1 MFEWFR
7 RVFEGVD
14 ETDRDLVRRSADLPR
29 SAVDPTLKVI
39 TTTANHSLLWF
50 GVAALLA
57 SRKGRTR
64 RAAFRGVVAIA
75 GASATANLIAKPL
88 FPRRRPAAELVPAH
102 RRIPDPPTSSSFP
115 SGHAASAAAFAT
127 AVVMEAP
134 IAAAVVIPLA
144 ATVAYSRVHTGVHW
158 PSDVAA
164 GAVLG
169 ASIGLA
175 TRHWWPLRREAPAD
189 TRHQRQAAALPEGE
203 GLLVVVNPHSGD
215 DSFDQSEEVAR
226 NWPKAAVI
234 EPSKDQD
241 LLEQLR
247 TALDTAEEPI
257 RALGVAGGDGTVAA
271 VASIAAERRLP
282 LAVLPAGTLNH
293 FARDVGAEEADSV
306 VRAVDNGAAVAV
318 DLSSVLV
325 DGLPRRW
332 FVNTASLGGYPDMVR
347 LREKWEGRWGKW
359 PAAAAALVRVLHAS
373 RPLKVRID
381 GETRQ
386 VWLLFVGNGSYE
398 PKGFAPTSRPRLDDG
413 LLDVRYVRADMR
425 WSRTRFVLAAL
436 TGALHRSRTYCQ
448 QDRPEVEVEVLG
460 NKVAIAT
467 DGEVGP
473 DGRHFRFTS
482 HVAALGVYR
491 ESEGV
496 AP

>member
-7 RVFEGVD
+7 RVFEDVND
-14 ETDRDLVRRSADLPR
+14 TDRDLVRRSAELPP
-29 SAVDPTLKVI
+29 SAADPGLKVI
-39 TTTANHSLLWF
+39 TTAANHSLLWF
-50 GVAALLA
+50 GVAAVLA

-64 RAAFRGVVAIA
+64 RAAFRGVAAIA
-75 GASATANLIAKPL
+75 GASATANLIAKPI
-88 FPRRRPAAELVPAH
+88 FPRRRPAAELVPVR

-127 AVVMEAP
+127 AVAMESP
-134 IAAAVVIPLA
+134 AAAAAVIPLA

-175 TRHWWPLRREAPAD
+175 TRRWWPLRREAAAE
-189 TRHQRQAAALPEGE
+189 TRHRTEAAALPEGE
-203 GLLVVVNPHSGD
+203 GMLVVVNPNSGD
-215 DSFDQSEEVAR
+215 DSFNQTEEVAW
-226 NWPKAAVI
+226 NWPKAIVI
-234 EPSKDQD
+234 EPRAEAD
-241 LLEQLR
+241 LLVQLR
-247 TALDTAEEPI
+247 SALDSAEQPI

-271 VASIAAERRLP
+271 VAAVAAERHLP

-293 FARDVGAEEADSV
+293 FARDVGAEDAAAV
-306 VRAVDNGAAVAV
+306 VRAVDTGCAVKV

-325 DGLPRRW
+325 DEQPRRW
-332 FVNTASLGGYPDMVR
+332 FVNTASIGGYPDMVR
-347 LREKWEGRWGKW
+347 LREKWQKRWGKW
-359 PAAAAALVRVLHAS
+359 PAAAAALVRVLHES

-381 GETRQ
+381 GELRQ

-448 QDRPEVEVEVLG
+448 QDRPEIEVEVLG
-460 NKVAIAT
+460 NRVAIAT

-473 DGRHFRFTS
+473 EGRRFRFTS

-491 ESEGV
+491 ETDSAES
-496 AP
+496 